1 MCVELVKA
9 SAGIKSTGKY
19 INDSIYNRAQP
30 IYQLAD
36 IIVDISWWKL
46 FGQVGDQVQKMVL
59 ILELWNLEISV

>member
-36 IIVDISWWKL
+36 IIVDIS
-46 FGQVGDQVQKMVL
+46 
-59 ILELWNLEISV
+59 